1 MPPAMLA
8 KAKSTRVDNAYE
20 RLKTEIL
27 NGELPPGF
35 QAPEPDIAS
44 RLGMSRT
51 PVREALI
58 RLEAEG
64 LVDLI
69 PRRGAKVLAISQK
82 DICEI
87 FEILAV
93 LEGLAAKSAA
103 RRDIPEALLQSIEAV
118 MTRADAALAENNIET
133 WAKLDDRFHRLL
145 AQSCGN
151 ARLEAE
157 VNNLL
162 DQVHRANR
170 VLLRLNKAPASNVED
185 HRKIFEAIRS
195 GQEEMASAGAQSHR
209 LNGLNTM
216 KRLLQSSGL
225 TQV

>member
-1 MPPAMLA
+1 MLA

-69 PRRGAKVLAISQK
+69 PRRGAKVLAVSQK

-103 RRDIPEALLQSIEAV
+103 RRDVPPALIQSVEDV
-118 MTRADAALAENNIET
+118 MTRADAALAADDIEA
-133 WAKLDDRFHRLL
+133 WAKLDDHFHRLI

-151 ARLEAE
+151 TRLEAE
-157 VNNLL
+157 VINLL

-170 VLLRLNKAPASNVED
+170 VLLRLNKAPASNVDD
-185 HRKIFEAIRS
+185 HRKIVEAIKS
-195 GQEEMASAGAQSHR
+195 GQDEMASAGAQSHR